1 MLSLQPGD
9 TVADGIRDGAG
20 RGRRGDSGGGVRA
33 VRVTYRKWAGSDGGR
48 AVGTAGQVRPRPV
61 EHPCCNQGVIR

>member
-48 AVGTAGQVRPRPV
+48 AVELPGGDSAMVLRLSSTPPCGT
-61 EHPCCNQGVIR
+61 